1 MLNPLQM
8 LLLGQDPNDPRNLT
22 QMGAPAPVQGQAPNT
37 GTPPLSGDAG
47 GAAAA
52 PVSPGAGATNAGML
66 GAVAAPTASSVPQA
80 PANPADQIDPNS
92 GSRVGDLQQGLLAT
106 LGQMGPLLMAA
117 GQRMT
122 PAQRAQIMTMGAAAL
137 GGSSRNV
144 LNAAQARLV
153 QQKATA
159 EDVAAKRQTLGLQ
172 SLLSGN
178 APDSVKQ
185 MALVDPAAAMKLWT
199 ERQNPAPTDF
209 TQKRDWLKSIGKSD
223 DEINQTLL
231 EGDDHWSPQVVN
243 GQLVLV
249 NTKTNEVRVP
259 SNQPQNPVAGMI
271 GMSGQPGQPGQA
283 PAPGQAPGAS
293 GRPPGYIPGQLSTPT
308 NQGSQ
313 FAPPNPADAFGFGT
327 WASLHTK
334 DPFQRFWGLERSP
347 DAQARE
353 TAISQINT
361 MHNDIAGVLAEGL
374 PGQKSNDARKAIM
387 SRLPP
392 TASMFT
398 DPSSALNTYKGLYN
412 EVEARAQQAQRTAAA
427 ALGSGQQNLA
437 IQHAADYQDIRRVQQ
452 NLGSIMDGLAA
463 NIQGRAYNP
472 TADAARRQVGGQPG
486 QIPDVLARARQIV
499 GRTNGQ

>member
-22 QMGAPAPVQGQAPNT
+22 QMGAPAPVQGQAPNA

-52 PVSPGAGATNAGML
+52 PVAPGAGATNAGML

-106 LGQMGPLLMAA
+106 LGQMGPILMAA

-159 EDVAAKRQTLGLQ
+159 EDVAAKRQNLGLQ
-172 SLLSGN
+172 ALMSDPN
-178 APDSVKQ
+178 VPASVKQ
-185 MALVDPAAAMKLWT
+185 MALMDPTAATKLWT
-199 ERQNPAPTDF
+199 ERQNPAATDF

-231 EGDDHWSPQVVN
+231 EGDDHWTTVSHN
-243 GQLVLV
+243 GVLYRQ
-249 NTKTNEVRVP
+249 NTKTGAVAPVDGQAP
-259 SNQPQNPVAGMI
+259 NPVAGMI
-271 GMSGQPGQPGQA
+271 GVGGQQ
-283 PAPGQAPGAS
+283 PGQAPGAP
-293 GRPPGYIPGQLSTPT
+293 GRPPGYIPGQISTPT

-334 DPFQRFWGLERSP
+334 DPFQRFWGLGRTP

-392 TASMFT
+392 TAAMFT

-427 ALGSGQQNLA
+427 AMNSGQQNMAL
-437 IQHAADYQDIRRVQQ
+437 QHAAEYQDIRRVQQ
-452 NLGSIMDGLAA
+452 NLGSVMDGLAA

>member
-22 QMGAPAPVQGQAPNT
+22 QMGAPAPVQGQAPNA

-52 PVSPGAGATNAGML
+52 PVAPGAGATNAGML

-106 LGQMGPLLMAA
+106 LGQMGPILMAA

-144 LNAAQARLV
+144 LNAAQARLM
-153 QQKATA
+153 QQKATN
-159 EDVAAKRQTLGLQ
+159 EDTTAKRQNLGLQ
-172 SLLSGN
+172 ALMSDPN
-178 APDSVKQ
+178 VPASVKQ
-185 MALVDPAAAMKLWT
+185 MALMDPTAATKLWT
-199 ERQNPAPTDF
+199 ERQNPAATDF

-231 EGDDHWSPQVVN
+231 EGDDHWTTVSHN
-243 GQLVLV
+243 GVLYRQ
-249 NTKTNEVRVP
+249 NTKTGAVAPVDGQAP
-259 SNQPQNPVAGMI
+259 NPVAGMI
-271 GMSGQPGQPGQA
+271 GVGGQQ
-283 PAPGQAPGAS
+283 PGQAPGAP
-293 GRPPGYIPGQLSTPT
+293 GRPPGYIPGQISTPT

-334 DPFQRFWGLERSP
+334 DPFQRFWGLERTP

-392 TASMFT
+392 TAAMFT

-427 ALGSGQQNLA
+427 AMNSGQQNMAL
-437 IQHAADYQDIRRVQQ
+437 QHAAEYQDIRRVQQ
-452 NLGSIMDGLAA
+452 NLGSVMDGLAA